1 MTSTYIQNI
10 TGIIVAGEKPQLAKN
25 KSFIHIKEEISLR
38 TLHNLLKMFC
48 SEILVS
54 YNCPT
59 EYHFL
64 KERVVKDKIEG
75 LGPMGSVLSCLSESS
90 SKKNLVISYEM
101 PMIPAG
107 LIHQLI
113 QKKDIAD
120 FIAPTSGMETIEPFC
135 AIYDKRI
142 ISVIT
147 RMISMGDYNLNH
159 LPYYCNSELIQVY
172 NGNNIFKKKT
182 SSILRKGF

>member
-1 MTSTYIQNI
+1 MISIHIQNI
-10 TGIIVAGEKPQLAKN
+10 TGIIIAGEKLQLAKN

-38 TLHNLLKMFC
+38 TLHNLLKLFC

-54 YNCPT
+54 SHCPA

-64 KERVVKDKIEG
+64 NERVVTDKIEG
-75 LGPMGSVLSCLSESS
+75 LGPIGSILSCLSESA
-90 SKKNLVISYEM
+90 SKKNLIISCDM

-120 FIAPTSGMETIEPFC
+120 FVAPTTGMEIIEPYC

-172 NGNNIFKKKT
+172 NGNNIFKEKT
-182 SSILRKGF
+182 SNILRKG